1 MREGGAAGGRS
12 QVFNIVERG
21 RQRESGGVAVVI
33 DLRSTSALE
42 PTGNF
47 IRNQQGERERE
58 IADDPQV
65 VCHPVFPAFIR
76 FMTGGCCMDFPISYQ
91 PCQLLFLIY
100 DFMKAPTCQLCNPMP
115 DPSDR
120 KHDAV
125 IDRRERDV

>member
-1 MREGGAAGGRS
+1 MKEGGAAGGRS

-58 IADDPQV
+58 
-65 VCHPVFPAFIR
+65 R
-76 FMTGGCCMDFPISYQ
+76 
-91 PCQLLFLIY
+91 
-100 DFMKAPTCQLCNPMP
+100 
-115 DPSDR
+115 
-120 KHDAV
+120 
-125 IDRRERDV
+125 DRRPDWLIKLLTSEGRMQ